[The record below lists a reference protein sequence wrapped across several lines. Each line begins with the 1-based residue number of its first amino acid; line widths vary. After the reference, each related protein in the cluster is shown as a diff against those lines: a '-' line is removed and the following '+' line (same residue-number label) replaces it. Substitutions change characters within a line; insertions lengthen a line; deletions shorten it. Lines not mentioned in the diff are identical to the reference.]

1 MPGTDPTLAA
11 QETIYDTLQVD
22 PTLRTSGPN
31 GFPLLHRDMTG
42 QLPSPLQ
49 QGPTLPLNTVLY
61 NGQMVPAMAI
71 FPAMAHSDAPPYYPC
86 VTYRVSD
93 ETPEKSLEG
102 PAGQPSD
109 SPVSNLAVEFEIW
122 AGTGPNQKLVLAVL
136 GVLKSYFKNTAFS
149 IAPDLY
155 VFASEWQM
163 GQSNLSAPVGQ
174 GAGAGKVYF
183 GLARARLRVQQG
195 IGGAV
200 PLASLAPV
208 AADADASGPIRIAA
222 SGPIARPA
230 GLAATFLL
238 DTSSGAL
245 DCSLWNSAQS
255 VGGAF
260 RFTNVGNDNATL
272 TLPGQD
278 IFFGYG
284 NPLMVDLQPAE
295 TVTLAIDRA
304 GYWSLLNPTM
314 TILQSTQTVTS
325 REWTPTTTSASTP
338 ITAPGSL
345 VISDVIERTL
355 TANLTD
361 YLYSANQ
368 GHEITTV
375 LSNDD
380 ASTAGAIYTVNSVSG
395 ETFQTL
401 DGGTALTSVSMKPGE
416 ARTFVNKSSTVWE
429 EV

>member
-195 IGGAV
+195 IGGAGTAGEPRAGGSGCGCVGADPDCGERTDCAARRTRGDV
-200 PLASLAPV
+200 PPGHIFRS
-208 AADADASGPIRIAA
+208 
-222 SGPIARPA
+222 A
-230 GLAATFLL
+230 GLLA
-238 DTSSGAL
+238 
-245 DCSLWNSAQS
+245 
-255 VGGAF
+255 VEF
-260 RFTNVGNDNATL
+260 RSKRRGRV
-272 TLPGQD
+272 PV
-278 IFFGYG
+278 Y
-284 NPLMVDLQPAE
+284 
-295 TVTLAIDRA
+295 
-304 GYWSLLNPTM
+304 
-314 TILQSTQTVTS
+314 
-325 REWTPTTTSASTP
+325 
-338 ITAPGSL
+338 
-345 VISDVIERTL
+345 
-355 TANLTD
+355 
-361 YLYSANQ
+361 
-368 GHEITTV
+368 
-375 LSNDD
+375 
-380 ASTAGAIYTVNSVSG
+380 
-395 ETFQTL
+395 
-401 DGGTALTSVSMKPGE
+401 
-416 ARTFVNKSSTVWE
+416 
-429 EV
+429 

>member
-1 MPGTDPTLAA
+1 
-11 QETIYDTLQVD
+11 
-22 PTLRTSGPN
+22 
-31 GFPLLHRDMTG
+31 
-42 QLPSPLQ
+42 
-49 QGPTLPLNTVLY
+49 
-61 NGQMVPAMAI
+61 
-71 FPAMAHSDAPPYYPC
+71 
-86 VTYRVSD
+86 
-93 ETPEKSLEG
+93 
-102 PAGQPSD
+102 
-109 SPVSNLAVEFEIW
+109 
-122 AGTGPNQKLVLAVL
+122 
-136 GVLKSYFKNTAFS
+136 
-149 IAPDLY
+149 
-155 VFASEWQM
+155 
-163 GQSNLSAPVGQ
+163 
-174 GAGAGKVYF
+174 
-183 GLARARLRVQQG
+183 
-195 IGGAV
+195 
-200 PLASLAPV
+200 
-208 AADADASGPIRIAA
+208 
-222 SGPIARPA
+222 
-230 GLAATFLL
+230 
-238 DTSSGAL
+238 
-245 DCSLWNSAQS
+245 
-255 VGGAF
+255 
-260 RFTNVGNDNATL
+260 
-272 TLPGQD
+272 
-278 IFFGYG
+278 
-284 NPLMVDLQPAE
+284 MVDLQPAE